1 MLPILLDI
9 TESLQPSGG
18 SPGPSLLVP
27 GEAVQALV
35 LEAQDPGRLV
45 ILVKGIP
52 LSASSLAGPLVPGQV
67 IQARVERA
75 DGQVFLKLEQPS
87 QQLDQPIR
95 AQSPQPWV
103 LTGKGSQLPK
113 DGQPSV
119 NGRAGS
125 VSQAAPTPASTT
137 GLHGRDTADV
147 VTISASRR
155 ERGLFPDAAP
165 GHSSNPPAAGMA
177 THSPAEAE
185 QDQPAGQP
193 EGTSQDKP
201 QTVRGDPGHQPVL
214 PEDQPP
220 VQPVLIDS
228 ERKSFPTVS
237 HGPAVAKASQ
247 ILTSGQP
254 AQTLS
259 PADLGDPGPIFQL
272 LRALLPADESFGVGL
287 ERLLQSVRT
296 AVRQK
301 VLPEQAG
308 TELEKLHD
316 RLVLKTGDPQEPQV
330 KEALLA
336 KGLQYEQSFL
346 ALLDKGDG
354 GLKGTVEPTLKG
366 WLLAALK
373 AHAERAR
380 AEPAQAAP
388 SGAQS
393 QGAPSD
399 EALLSRLSQA
409 PAQEPHAEWIKD
421 ARHLLRVIERE
432 QVLNS
437 LNFQSGQPLFVEVAL
452 GPWALSSASLYF
464 NRLGGDGTKERQPA
478 GRSYSLVTLL
488 QLDGI
493 GAIRVDALLTGK
505 RIAARFMVER
515 PEVERAVKALLPRLK
530 KGLSAGGYRVET
542 LAATVADLNLIRGED
557 LRARTIPDLSLVN
570 LRA

>member
-1 MLPILLDI
+1 M
-9 TESLQPSGG
+9 
-18 SPGPSLLVP
+18 
-27 GEAVQALV
+27 
-35 LEAQDPGRLV
+35 
-45 ILVKGIP
+45 
-52 LSASSLAGPLVPGQV
+52 
-67 IQARVERA
+67 
-75 DGQVFLKLEQPS
+75 
-87 QQLDQPIR
+87 
-95 AQSPQPWV
+95 
-103 LTGKGSQLPK
+103 
-113 DGQPSV
+113 
-119 NGRAGS
+119 
-125 VSQAAPTPASTT
+125 
-137 GLHGRDTADV
+137 
-147 VTISASRR
+147 
-155 ERGLFPDAAP
+155 
-165 GHSSNPPAAGMA
+165 
-177 THSPAEAE
+177 
-185 QDQPAGQP
+185 
-193 EGTSQDKP
+193 
-201 QTVRGDPGHQPVL
+201 
-214 PEDQPP
+214 
-220 VQPVLIDS
+220 QPVLIDS

-237 HGPAVAKASQ
+237 HSPAVAKASQ

-254 AQTLS
+254 AQALPS
-259 PADLGDPGPIFQL
+259 ADLGNPGPIFQL

-296 AVRQK
+296 AVQQK

>member
-137 GLHGRDTADV
+137 GLHGRDAADV

-155 ERGLFPDAAP
+155 ERGLFLDAAP
-165 GHSSNPPAAGMA
+165 GHSSNPPAADMA
-177 THSPAEAE
+177 TQSLAETK

-193 EGTSQDKP
+193 EETSQDKP

-237 HGPAVAKASQ
+237 HSPAVAKASQ

-254 AQTLS
+254 AQALPS
-259 PADLGDPGPIFQL
+259 ADLGNPGPIFQL

-296 AVRQK
+296 AVQQK